1 MRRRFVVV
9 GVLVGLAILL
19 TFLFWPK
26 IEYLPSGNRNLV
38 IGLLMPPSG
47 YHVDRVMEM
56 GQSVEDAL
64 RKYWDTDPDSEEAR
78 QLDYPAIRDFFY
90 VARRRQEFLG
100 LGSADPTRA
109 GELIPLVRSLQDK
122 LPGTII
128 VANQSSLFSR
138 GRTAGRNIDI
148 EISGPELIPLV
159 ELGREILAQV
169 GEVIPDSQ
177 ARPIPSL
184 DLSSPEVHVSPKLV
198 QSKDMEVSAQDLG
211 YMVDALVDGAYA
223 ADYFV
228 DGQRVDLTLIGNP
241 NYEGRTQDLKGLYV
255 STPEARVPVR
265 LDLLAHIDI
274 SYGAEQ
280 INHRERLRA
289 ITIRVIPPPEL
300 AFEEALDLINEG
312 ILNPLRERESVG
324 KEILINLSGTADKL
338 QDTW

>member
-1 MRRRFVVV
+1 M
-9 GVLVGLAILL
+9 
-19 TFLFWPK
+19 
-26 IEYLPSGNRNLV
+26 
-38 IGLLMPPSG
+38 
-47 YHVDRVMEM
+47 
-56 GQSVEDAL
+56 
-64 RKYWDTDPDSEEAR
+64 
-78 QLDYPAIRDFFY
+78 
-90 VARRRQEFLG
+90 
-100 LGSADPTRA
+100 
-109 GELIPLVRSLQDK
+109 
-122 LPGTII
+122 
-128 VANQSSLFSR
+128 
-138 GRTAGRNIDI
+138 
-148 EISGPELIPLV
+148 

-211 YMVDALVDGAYA
+211 YMVDALVDGANA

-228 DGQRVDLTLIGNP
+228 GGQRVDLTLIGNP

-280 INHRERLRA
+280 INHRERLGA

-300 AFEEALDLINEG
+300 ALEEALDLINEG

-338 QDTW
+338 QDTWQVMRWNLFFALLIT